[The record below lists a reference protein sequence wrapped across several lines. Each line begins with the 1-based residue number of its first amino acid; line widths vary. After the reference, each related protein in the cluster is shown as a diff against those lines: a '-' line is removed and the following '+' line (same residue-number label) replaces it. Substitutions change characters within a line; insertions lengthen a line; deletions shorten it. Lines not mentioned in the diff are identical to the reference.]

1 MGLYALGVPL
11 GFLVLPVGDG
21 WLEGGVT
28 GRVAGVGVG
37 EQLGPS
43 FLPGPVFGQVHRDAA
58 AGGGD
63 FRGDV
68 NELVADGQGNGFPG
82 STAGEGAGI
91 AGQVERDACEHEPRC
106 VGAENTGWEVW
117 QRLRFYVGI
126 QILDDRMLA
135 VGFVGIK
142 VLSEAPPVFCRS
154 YAGGSS
160 RLRVA

>member
-1 MGLYALGVPL
+1 MGLYSLGVPL

-28 GRVAGVGVG
+28 GRVAGAG

-43 FLPGPVFGQVHRDAA
+43 FLPGPVFEQVYRHVAA
-58 AGGGD
+58 RGGD
-63 FRGDV
+63 FRGGV

-82 STAGEGAGI
+82 STAGEGWAASRVRLNETHASTSHAALALKTPDGKC
-91 AGQVERDACEHEPRC
+91 ASANTFMSAFRFSMTACWRW
-106 VGAENTGWEVW
+106 VLSAST
-117 QRLRFYVGI
+117 
-126 QILDDRMLA
+126 
-135 VGFVGIK
+135 

-154 YAGGSS
+154 YAGGGS